1 MNLRPIHVFIMIM
14 LIGVLNSTPVIVHA
28 EPLQGI
34 TAPNADVTLSFV
46 LTGRVS
52 EVLVKPGTTVE
63 KGQPLVQLF
72 DEPERIQSKQLKM
85 LSEDRTKIYAAKAEL
100 AQKVADLKKLK
111 RAKAKGAASAW
122 EVDHSMLDVRIAELA
137 LKSAM
142 VEQEQYQH
150 RYEHAK
156 SQLKRMRLQAPI
168 AGRVEEVSVEV
179 GESIGPLGEVVR
191 LVQNDP
197 LWIDMPVPT
206 SQVSNLSIGQLVW
219 VAFPGNAGGS
229 GSPNGRIIDIAA
241 VADAASATLR
251 IRIEVP
257 NPNRRPAGERVTV
270 AFSQNDIKRMNTA
283 QQDHK

>member
-1 MNLRPIHVFIMIM
+1 MLYRYIHVCLVAM
-14 LIGVLNSTPVIVHA
+14 LIGVMNGTPLIAKA
-28 EPLQGI
+28 EPLEGI
-34 TAPNADVTLSFV
+34 TAPNADITLSFV

-52 EVLVKPGTTVE
+52 EVLVKPGITVE
-63 KGQPLVQLF
+63 RGQPLVQLF
-72 DEPERIQSKQLKM
+72 DEPERIQSEQLKV

-100 AQKVADLKKLK
+100 AQKEADLQKLK

-137 LKSAM
+137 LESAQ
-142 VEQEQYQH
+142 VEQEQYRR
-150 RYEHAK
+150 RYEQSQ

-168 AGRVEEVSVEV
+168 AGRVEEVGVEV
-179 GESIGPLGEVVR
+179 GESIGPLGPVVR

-197 LWIDMPVPT
+197 LWIDMPVPM
-206 SQVSNLSIGQLVW
+206 SQASDLSIGQRVW
-219 VAFPGNAGGS
+219 VAFLGDAGGN

-241 VADAASATLR
+241 VADAASETLR

-270 AFSQNDIKRMNTA
+270 AFSQNDVKLMKTA
-283 QQDHK
+283 QQDHQ